1 MLSSE
6 KVRAA
11 LAKLGKVEEYRGD
24 YRDSTHTM
32 WVRLQL
38 APGYVTLSVDLD
50 LHQCKPML
58 IKSPDGYDWYAMDP
72 LHVSD
77 PSKIEDMVADLMP
90 RMRAEW
96 LKRYGEQ

>member
-11 LAKLGKVEEYRGD
+11 LAKLGRVEEYRGE

-32 WVRLQL
+32 WVKLPL

-50 LHQCKPML
+50 LHLCKPML

-77 PSKIEDMVADLMP
+77 PSKIQDMVADLMP

-96 LKRYGEQ
+96 LKRYGQQ

>member
-24 YRDSTHTM
+24 YRESTHNM
-32 WVRLQL
+32 WVRLPL
-38 APGYVTLSVDLD
+38 ASGYVTISVDLD

-58 IKSPDGYDWYAMDP
+58 IKSPDGYDWYTMDP

-77 PSKIEDMVADLMP
+77 PSKIEGIVAELMP
-90 RMRAEW
+90 RMRAQW
-96 LKRYGEQ
+96 LKQFGQK